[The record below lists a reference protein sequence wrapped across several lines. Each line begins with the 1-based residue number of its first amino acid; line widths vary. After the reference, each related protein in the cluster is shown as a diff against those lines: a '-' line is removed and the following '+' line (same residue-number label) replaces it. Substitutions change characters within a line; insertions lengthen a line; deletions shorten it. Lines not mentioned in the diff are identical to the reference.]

1 MAAEKGSG
9 ARRPALFRAALAAAC
24 LAGQWFSHPRA
35 SFTGTVFASC
45 FLIYSLVLL
54 ALAARIRWEQTDRLL
69 LLVTDTVLYLGWAS
83 LAAPGAVWLGA
94 PFYCYLILVAAF
106 EQGWRHSMMVVGAV
120 TGYHLIVNPSG
131 TEPLWPSILATGL
144 LGLILSHQRAQC
156 EERVR
161 RAEEVAAAA
170 RQETARIRDEERRR
184 VAADLHDG
192 PLQSFISFQM
202 RLEVLRK
209 MLDKNVGTARKEL
222 EQLQELW
229 RSQIAELRA
238 FLRGMRPVE
247 VEADNLNASL
257 RRVVEMFQKD
267 SGIPATF
274 SSDNREVQ
282 AMPETAGEILQV
294 LREAL
299 HNAQK
304 HSKASRVAVAVEKP
318 GRALSILVSDDG
330 TGFPFSGAFTLG
342 ELERLSIGPA
352 SIKQRVR
359 KLGGELL
366 LDSRP
371 GRGVE
376 LKIRFPL

>member
-1 MAAEKGSG
+1 MAGEKETQ
-9 ARRPALFRAALAAAC
+9 AWRPAWFRMALAAAC
-24 LAGQWFSHPRA
+24 MAGQWLSHPRA
-35 SFTGTVFASC
+35 SFTGTVFAAG
-45 FLIYSLVLL
+45 FLLYSLVLL
-54 ALAARIRWEQTDRLL
+54 AFAARIRRERTGRLL
-69 LLVTDTVLYLGWAS
+69 LLVADTILYLGWAS
-83 LAAPGAVWLGA
+83 LAAPGVVWLGVA
-94 PFYCYLILVAAF
+94 FYCYLMLVAAL
-106 EQGWRHSMMVVGAV
+106 EQGWRHSVVVAGAV
-120 TGYHLIVNPSG
+120 TAYHLIVNPSG
-131 TEPLWPSILATGL
+131 TAWLWPSILSTGL
-144 LGLILSHQRAQC
+144 LGLTLARHRTELQARAQ
-156 EERVR
+156 
-161 RAEEVAAAA
+161 RAEETAAAA
-170 RQETARIRDEERRR
+170 RQEAAGIRDEERRR

-192 PLQSFISFQM
+192 PLQSFISFQV

-209 MLDKNVGTARKEL
+209 MLDKNVETARAEL

-257 RRVVEMFQKD
+257 RRAVEMFKKD

-274 SSDNREVQ
+274 ASDHREAPV
-282 AMPETAGEILQV
+282 APETAGEILQV

-304 HSKASRVAVAVEKP
+304 HSKASRVAVVVEKP
-318 GRALSILVSDDG
+318 GKTLSIAVSDDG
-330 TGFPFSGAFTLG
+330 TGFAFSGAFNLG
-342 ELERLSIGPA
+342 ELERLGVGPA

-376 LKIRFPL
+376 LRIRVPL

>member
-1 MAAEKGSG
+1 MAGEKETE
-9 ARRPALFRAALAAAC
+9 ARWPALFRTALAASC
-24 LAGQWFSHPRA
+24 MAGQWFSQPRA
-35 SFTGTVFASC
+35 SFTGTVFAAC
-45 FLIYSLVLL
+45 FLLYSLVLL
-54 ALAARIRWEQTDRLL
+54 AFAARIRRERTDRLL

-94 PFYCYLILVAAF
+94 AFYCYLMSVAAL
-106 EQGWRHSMMVVGAV
+106 EQGWRHSVVVAGAV
-120 TGYHLIVNPSG
+120 TTYHLIVNPSG
-131 TEPLWPSILATGL
+131 SELLWPSIFSIGL
-144 LGLILSHQRAQC
+144 LGLLLARHRAELQARAQ
-156 EERVR
+156 
-161 RAEEVAAAA
+161 RAEESAAAA
-170 RQETARIRDEERRR
+170 RREAAGIRDEERRR

-192 PLQSFISFQM
+192 PLQSFISFQV

-209 MLDKNVGTARKEL
+209 MLDKNVDTARVEL

-257 RRVVEMFQKD
+257 RRAVEMFKKD
-267 SGIPATF
+267 SGISATF
-274 SSDNREVQ
+274 ASDNREAAV
-282 AMPETAGEILQV
+282 APEAAGEILQV

-304 HSKASRVAVAVEKP
+304 HSKASRVAVAVAMP
-318 GRALSILVSDDG
+318 GRALSISVSDDG
-330 TGFPFSGAFTLG
+330 TGFGFSGAFNLA
-342 ELERLSIGPA
+342 ELERLGLGPA

-359 KLGGELL
+359 KLNGELL

-371 GRGVE
+371 GHGVE
-376 LKIRFPL
+376 LRIRIPL